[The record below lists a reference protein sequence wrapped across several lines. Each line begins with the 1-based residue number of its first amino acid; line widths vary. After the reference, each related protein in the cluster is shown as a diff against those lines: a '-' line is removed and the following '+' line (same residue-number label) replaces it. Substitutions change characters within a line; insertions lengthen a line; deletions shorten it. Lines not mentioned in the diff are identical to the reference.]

1 MLAGLKRFD
10 RNAAV
15 VGQVVMWGNFLTP
28 DQRDLFGP
36 PAYPYLRFG
45 KLERFQV
52 NRTIEDGAWLS
63 QDSTAPEQEGGEAD
77 ERPLPE
83 ES

>member
-1 MLAGLKRFD
+1 
-10 RNAAV
+10 
-15 VGQVVMWGNFLTP
+15 MWGDYLAAE
-28 DQRDLFGP
+28 QRDLFGP
-36 PAYPYLRFG
+36 PAYPYLQFG

-52 NRTIEDGAWLS
+52 NRVIDDNAWLPR
-63 QDSTAPEQEGGEAD
+63 DSTAPQQEGGEAD